1 MKRFKNWIQSIH
13 VHHYVAFDM
22 LRTSM
27 NTATVYRKCS
37 KCGKHKSK
45 QIYLIDTEYPTIAN
59 S

>member
-27 NTATVYRKCS
+27 NTATLYRKCS

-45 QIYLIDTEYPTIAN
+45 QIYLIDTKYPTIA
-59 S
+59 